1 MNDGRLGASGAQT
14 MLGLMQDWPL
24 TVDRIIDHAARWH
37 GDAAVVG
44 RAWDGSIER
53 SSYAQ
58 VRANAARLS
67 GALARR
73 GVRPGDRVATLG
85 WNTRRHLEAWYAVM
99 GMGAVCHT
107 LNPRL
112 FDDQLRFIIN
122 EAADTVLFADR
133 AFLPF
138 LERCRADLAS
148 LERVILLDGEAAG
161 ADVAGLET
169 MDALVAETGDTV
181 SWGGFDERTAAALCY
196 TSGTTGNPKG
206 VLYSHRSQ
214 FLHSLA
220 VINADIFRLSA
231 RDVVMPIVPMFH
243 ANAWGLPFAAP
254 AVGAKLVMPGGRL
267 DGLSVHELLESEGVT
282 FAAAVPTV
290 WQMLLQH
297 LRETKGRLSS
307 LERVVIGGSAVPP
320 AMIEAF
326 REEFGVD
333 VIHAW
338 GMTEMSPLGTAARPT
353 SLTTQLPSADQAAL
367 ATTQGRVSVIVDMKI
382 ADDQGVEL
390 PRDGIACGRLLV
402 RGPAVA
408 ASYLGYDKTALDEEG
423 WFDTGD
429 IATIDRYGF
438 MTVTDRAKDVVKS
451 GGEWISSIAIETIV
465 MGHPAVTTC
474 AVIGVSHPKWDE
486 RPVLVVQ
493 PTSPDAVDGD
503 ALLAFLD
510 GKIARWW
517 MPDHVIFLEALP
529 LGATGKV
536 DKKQIR
542 TTVEALGAGR
552 MTGERV

>member
-1 MNDGRLGASGAQT
+1 
-14 MLGLMQDWPL
+14 MQDWPL

-37 GDAAVVG
+37 GDVAVVG

-53 SSYAQ
+53 SSYAE

-67 GALARR
+67 NALARR

-112 FDDQLRFIIN
+112 FDGQLRFIIN
-122 EAADTVLFADR
+122 EAADTVLLVDG

-138 LERCRADLAS
+138 LERCRGDLAS
-148 LERVILLDGEAAG
+148 LDTVILLDGEASG
-161 ADVAGLET
+161 ADIPRLEA
-169 MDALVAETGDTV
+169 MDTFVAEPSDPV
-181 SWGGFDERTAAALCY
+181 PWGRFDERTAAALCY

-214 FLHSLA
+214 FLHCLA
-220 VINADIFRLSA
+220 VVSADIFRLSA

-267 DGLSVHELLESEGVT
+267 DGASVHELIESECVT

-297 LRETKGRLSS
+297 LRDTNGRLTS

-353 SLTTQLPSADQAAL
+353 SLTAQLALTEQAML
-367 ATTQGRVSVIVDMKI
+367 STTQGRVSVVVDMKI
-382 ADDQGVEL
+382 TDDQGVEL
-390 PRDGIACGRLLV
+390 PRDGVACGRLLV
-402 RGPAVA
+402 RGAAVA
-408 ASYLGYDKTALDEEG
+408 AGYLGHDKTALDEEG

-429 IATIDRYGF
+429 IATIDRFGF
-438 MTVTDRAKDVVKS
+438 MTITDRAKDVVKS

-465 MGHPAVTTC
+465 MGHPAVTAC
-474 AVIGVSHPKWDE
+474 AVIAVPHPKWDE

-493 PTSPDAVDGD
+493 LTSPDAVDGD
-503 ALLAFLD
+503 ALLGFLD

-517 MPDHVIFLEALP
+517 MPDQVIFLEALP

-536 DKKQIR
+536 DKKHIR
-542 TTVEALGAGR
+542 TIVDALGAGR
-552 MTGERV
+552 MTGETE